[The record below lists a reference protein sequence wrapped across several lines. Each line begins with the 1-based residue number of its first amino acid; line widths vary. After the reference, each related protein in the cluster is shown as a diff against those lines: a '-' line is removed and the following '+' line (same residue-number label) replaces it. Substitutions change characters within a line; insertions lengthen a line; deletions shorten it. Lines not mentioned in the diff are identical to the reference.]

1 MSIGQ
6 EIKRIRNIKNMS
18 VNALANIANVPQSSL
33 RLYEMDKREAPIS
46 SIVKIAQALEV
57 NPLELVRDEF
67 GLSESEIK
75 AELADG
81 RASHKLQEQPR
92 PQEQT
97 RVTIEDLPA
106 KALVPILCE
115 RIKKEAP
122 LMDEKTRERLQD
134 DLAECQSYLEDT
146 KIIDQ
151 TA

>member
-75 AELADG
+75 EFDNEYKG
-81 RASHKLQEQPR
+81 N
-92 PQEQT
+92 
-97 RVTIEDLPA
+97 
-106 KALVPILCE
+106 
-115 RIKKEAP
+115 
-122 LMDEKTRERLQD
+122 
-134 DLAECQSYLEDT
+134 
-146 KIIDQ
+146 
-151 TA
+151 